1 MMGVTRPSR
10 VERAREACA
19 GDEGR
24 GGLGVCNGGNGD
36 GETDENVVR
45 QARVRRVRD
54 ARAAELCGM
63 TEPST
68 SSRRPKFKARA
79 KARTRKFISRPGL
92 PVRARRGR
100 RRTCRRAS
108 RGWSGV
114 RGATDASV
122 TRARPEAGLAC
133 HSRRWRGRP
142 GDVSAAWS
150 LAADTL
156 DAWTADVGHGHVVC
170 VAGLEDALPRRIRVR
185 RRGCGSMSASAKEKW
200 RPSARL
206 GRAALGLIE
215 SVIQAARLL
224 GERCVQSDHLDRRG

>member
-63 TEPST
+63 AEPST

-79 KARTRKFISRPGL
+79 KARTRKFISPGGL

-122 TRARPEAGLAC
+122 TRARPEAWSGL
-133 HSRRWRGRP
+133 P
-142 GDVSAAWS
+142 FSALAWS
-150 LAADTL
+150 
-156 DAWTADVGHGHVVC
+156 
-170 VAGLEDALPRRIRVR
+170 PRRRERRVES
-185 RRGCGSMSASAKEKW
+185 GC
-200 RPSARL
+200 
-206 GRAALGLIE
+206 
-215 SVIQAARLL
+215 
-224 GERCVQSDHLDRRG
+224 